1 MKFVDKMKTEKRK
14 RSRSGSAFRLSLISA
29 ILLLSFS
36 ADSTAQSQSE
46 LKDVRFT
53 PERLSAS
60 FADVADRVE
69 SAVVSI
75 DAKTFPVNPVRAD
88 GGMSADDVMG
98 LFNRQRRPSYS
109 VGSGFLVDAA
119 GHIITNF
126 HVVDQAASISVRL
139 LNGKEYPARLIGSDE
154 ETDIAVLKI
163 ETDEKLPFIRFGNS
177 DNARVGD
184 WVLALGSPFGLDRTV
199 TAGIISQVRRET
211 PYATAFQKFIQTDAA
226 INKGNSGGP
235 LVNMNGEVIGVNS
248 QIATSTGDYNG
259 VGFALPSNEAFSVL
273 EQILEHGRVKR
284 GFLGVNL
291 ESVREEYAKVFGLPD
306 SKGAIISDI
315 REKNS
320 PAAIAGLKV
329 GDIVVAINDI
339 KVDNALDMISKV
351 GVFRPLEKVR
361 VTFYRET
368 NDKLERSVIEVTLG
382 ERPSSNDNAGS
393 SGTLTE
399 NSESSQLDRDRPFG
413 LALGELTGSQAEKQ
427 RFGDEIGVIVREI
440 SPSSFLADVRGRTSL
455 ETLRRND
462 LIQRVNRVSVSDT
475 ESFLNVAL
483 NIRTGD
489 PLVLHVLSFDSST
502 RTLQRKIV
510 QYTVR

>member
-1 MKFVDKMKTEKRK
+1 MNFVDKLKSEKRK
-14 RSRSGSAFRLSLISA
+14 RSGRLSVFSA
-29 ILLLSFS
+29 SLLLALTF
-36 ADSTAQSQSE
+36 ALPTDSTAQSE
-46 LKDVRFT
+46 IREANFT
-53 PERLSAS
+53 PEKLSAS
-60 FADVADRVE
+60 FAEIAGRVE

-75 DAKTFPVNPVRAD
+75 DAKTMPAAPVRAD
-88 GGMSADDVMG
+88 LGMSPEEVMG
-98 LFNRQRRPSYS
+98 LFNGQRRPAYS
-109 VGSGFLVDAA
+109 VGSGFIVDSA

-126 HVVDQAASISVRL
+126 HVVDGAVSINVRL
-139 LNGKEYPARLIGSDE
+139 LSGRQFQARLVGSDE

-163 ETDEKLPFIRFGNS
+163 EAKEKLPFIRFGNS

-199 TAGIISQVRRET
+199 TAGIISQVKRET

-235 LVNMNGEVIGVNS
+235 LVNLDGEVVGVNS

-259 VGFALPSNEAFSVL
+259 VGFALPSNEALSVF

-291 ESVREEYAKVFGLPD
+291 ESVREEYAKVFGLPETR
-306 SKGAIISDI
+306 GAIISDI

-361 VTFYRET
+361 VTFFRET
-368 NDKLERSVIEVTLG
+368 NDKVERSVIEVTLG

-393 SGTLTE
+393 PDALKE
-399 NSESSQLDRDRPFG
+399 NSESSQTDRDRPFG
-413 LALGELTGSQAEKQ
+413 LVLAELLGSQAERQ
-427 RFGDEIGVIVREI
+427 RFGDENGVIVREI
-440 SPSSFLADVRGRTSL
+440 NPTSFLADLRGKTSL
-455 ETLRRND
+455 ETLRRGD
-462 LIQRVNRVSVSDT
+462 LIQRVNRTSVSDI

-489 PLVLHVLSFDSST
+489 PLVLHVLSFDPSS

>member
-1 MKFVDKMKTEKRK
+1 MNFVDRTKSEKRK
-14 RSRSGSAFRLSLISA
+14 RRRRVSVPVF
-29 ILLLSFS
+29 LLLTSLLLLPVFS
-36 ADSTAQSQSE
+36 SHAQSQSDIRE
-46 LKDVRFT
+46 ISFT
-53 PERLSAS
+53 PESLSSS
-60 FADVADRVE
+60 FAAVADRVE
-69 SAVVSI
+69 GAVVSI
-75 DAKTFPVNPVRAD
+75 DAKTFPVGPVRAD
-88 GGMSADDVMG
+88 GGMSAEDVMG

-109 VGSGFLVDAA
+109 VGSGFLVDSS

-126 HVVDQAASISVRL
+126 HVVDQAASITVRL
-139 LNGKEYPARLIGSDE
+139 LNGKEYQARIIGTDE
-154 ETDIAVLKI
+154 ETDLAVLKI
-163 ETDEKLPFIRFGNS
+163 DASESLPFLRLGNS

-199 TAGIISQVRRET
+199 TAGIVSQVKRET

-235 LVNMNGEVIGVNS
+235 LVNLKGEVIGINS

-259 VGFALPSNEAFSVL
+259 VGFALPSNEAQSVL
-273 EQILEHGRVKR
+273 DQILEHGKVRR

-291 ESVREEYAKVFGLPD
+291 ETVREEFAKVFGLPE
-306 SKGAIISDI
+306 SRGAIISDI

-393 SGTLTE
+393 TGALTE
-399 NSESSQLDRDRPFG
+399 NSESSQLDLERPFG
-413 LALGELTGSQAEKQ
+413 LSLGELIGSQAERQ
-427 RFGDEIGVIVREI
+427 RFGDEVGVVVREI
-440 SPSSFLADVRGRTSL
+440 APSSFLADMRGKTPL
-455 ETLRRND
+455 ETLRRGD
-462 LIQRVNRVSVSDT
+462 LIQRVNRVSVSDID
-475 ESFLNVAL
+475 SFLEVAMK
-483 NIRTGD
+483 IRTGD
-489 PLVLHVLSFDSST
+489 PLVLHVLSYDSAT

>member
-1 MKFVDKMKTEKRK
+1 MLF
-14 RSRSGSAFRLSLISA
+14 SP
-29 ILLLSFS
+29 LLLSALPTAS
-36 ADSTAQSQSE
+36 LAQSQTE
-46 LKDVRFT
+46 IKDVRFSA
-53 PERLSAS
+53 EKLSSS
-60 FADVADRVE
+60 FADVAARVE

-75 DAKTFPVNPVRAD
+75 DAKTFTVTSSRGEFGLNP
-88 GGMSADDVMG
+88 DDVTG
-98 LFNRQRRPSYS
+98 LPNRQVRPSYS
-109 VGSGFLVDAA
+109 VGSGFLVDSI
-119 GHIITNF
+119 GHIVTNF
-126 HVVDQAASISVRL
+126 HVVDEAASISIRL
-139 LNGKEYPARLIGSDE
+139 LNGKEYKARIVGTDQ
-154 ETDIAVLKI
+154 ETDLAVLKI
-163 ETDEKLPFIRFGNS
+163 DAAEPLPFIRFGNS

-199 TAGIISQVRRET
+199 TAGIISQVKRET

-235 LVNMNGEVIGVNS
+235 LVNMNGEVVGVNS

-259 VGFALPSNEAFSVL
+259 VGFALPSNEVLSVL

-291 ESVREEYAKVFGLPD
+291 ESVREEYAKVFGL
-306 SKGAIISDI
+306 SESRGAIISDI

-361 VTFYRET
+361 VTLYRET

-382 ERPSSNDNAGS
+382 ERPSSNGNAGS
-393 SGTLTE
+393 PGELTSS
-399 NSESSQLDRDRPFG
+399 SESSQTDRERPFG
-413 LALGELTGSQAEKQ
+413 LVLGELIGSQAERQ
-427 RFGDEIGVIVREI
+427 RFGDEKGVIVREI
-440 SPSSFLADVRGRTSL
+440 IPSSFFTDVRGRTSL
-455 ETLRRND
+455 ETLRRGD
-462 LIQRVNRVSVSDT
+462 LIQRINRVAVADA

-489 PLVLHVLSFDSST
+489 PLVLHVLSFDPST
-502 RTLQRKIV
+502 RTVQRKIV